1 MAQNE
6 QIVLDVKF
14 NGEGAAQSLARLQA
28 ELQALKDKQAEANKA
43 IKEGNQLTEE
53 QAADYA
59 VTAQRIAETKTAINA
74 ASSAIQEANKS
85 TQANNGS
92 IASMRQE
99 LSHLTKQYDSL
110 SAEQRNNADIGGALK
125 SRINE
130 LTDELKGLESAT
142 GRNQR
147 NVGNYTQ
154 SILEATKGMG
164 GLGRGVQGAV
174 QPFSNLNN
182 GMKAMA
188 ANPWM
193 ALISVAVTIVLK
205 LTEAFKK
212 NGAAMESL
220 NKVFGI
226 FQGIGVIVD
235 KLIDKIAG
243 GVAKLADGM
252 INLAKRLGIVN
263 EEMETG
269 LTLAQEQLRL
279 AEQSR
284 KVRMEEADTA
294 AEIAELREKAS
305 DKENHSLQER
315 IDALNEAQEKEN
327 AIAKQREAIA
337 KREYELAKQVADQA
351 NSSQEELDKVADAY
365 VKWQNEIANTANAN
379 RQLNKQIN
387 AMNKE
392 AEREAAQRAREAALR
407 AKERRAQAEADRKE
421 RMANEKDI
429 AAQLEDII
437 TKNIEDETE
446 RSVALRQLQGEREVE
461 ALQQRLD
468 TEKNLTDKAKE
479 DLKQLIVLKQKE
491 TEAAVKQI
499 ADDAAA
505 ERLQKQKD
513 DIKRLNEEIRD
524 LRTAD
529 LEETS
534 QEWLDNQMAILNEQM
549 EAELAAV
556 EGNEEA
562 KLLVAQKYAE
572 LRSQV
577 QQQHS
582 DAVKG
587 AEDAEAEAYR
597 QSLLNIAAETKTV
610 FNGLTDLADAFAKD
624 EKKAA
629 KAKKALGL
637 ANVAID
643 EGLIIS
649 NTAAAIS
656 TAVKAATN
664 AGLAT
669 GVAAPIFTPILVAEM
684 VAAVLSGVAGTAASI
699 AKAKNIIGGAFAEGG
714 IVGGSSYQGDRV
726 ITRTNSGEMILT
738 KSQQAQLFSIANGGQ
753 TSSLNYEAMGAMM
766 REAFAAA
773 PAPVMDYSEFT
784 QFQKNVANYKE
795 IASL

>member
-6 QIVLDVKF
+6 QIILDVKF

-74 ASSAIQEANKS
+74 ATSAIQEANKS

-99 LSHLTKQYDSL
+99 LRQLTQQYDSL

-130 LTDELKGLESAT
+130 LTDNLKGLESAT

-164 GLGRGVQGAV
+164 GLGKGVQGAV

-193 ALISVAVTIVLK
+193 AIISLAVTIVLK

-226 FQGIGVIVD
+226 FSGIGTIVD
-235 KLIDKIAG
+235 KLIDKIAA
-243 GVAKLADGM
+243 GVGKLADGL
-252 INLAKRLGIVN
+252 IALGQRLGIIN
-263 EEMETG
+263 DEMQTG
-269 LTLAQEQLRL
+269 INIAQEQLRL
-279 AEQSR
+279 AEASR
-284 KVRMEEADTA
+284 KVRMEEADA
-294 AEIAELREKAS
+294 QAEIAELREKAS
-305 DKENHSLQER
+305 DKEKYSLQER

-327 AIAKQREAIA
+327 AISKEREAIA
-337 KREYELAKQVADQA
+337 KREYELAKSVADQA
-351 NSSQEELDKVADAY
+351 NSSQEDLDKVADAY

-392 AEREAAQRAREAALR
+392 AEREAEQRAKEQASKAKAAREARL
-407 AKERRAQAEADRKE
+407 K
-421 RMANEKDI
+421 
-429 AAQLEDII
+429 AAQDAAKAELDIERQLLLEQI
-437 TKNIEDETE
+437 NAIEDAQSRE
-446 RSVALRQLQGEREVE
+446 VALAMFNGQREIDALIVRLQT
-461 ALQQRLD
+461 D
-468 TEKNLTDKAKE
+468 KNLTEKAKE
-479 DLKQLIVLKQKE
+479 DLQALITAKQ
-491 TEAAVKQI
+491 EALNTAVAEINQRYY
-499 ADDAAA
+499 DAEVEA
-505 ERLQKQKD
+505 ERAK
-513 DIKRLNEEIRD
+513 
-524 LRTAD
+524 
-529 LEETS
+529 
-534 QEWLDNQMAILNEQM
+534 NEQLLAEREKLAEEEQRIKDEENKKAQ
-549 EAELAAV
+549 EANDLFVQGRKHAYEQSKALLASLGDVAV
-556 EGNEEA
+556 
-562 KLLVAQKYAE
+562 
-572 LRSQV
+572 
-577 QQQHS
+577 
-582 DAVKG
+582 
-587 AEDAEAEAYR
+587 
-597 QSLLNIAAETKTV
+597 
-610 FNGLTDLADAFAKD
+610 AFTND
-624 EKKAA
+624 EKKRAKIQKGLAVTEVAISEGELIANTA
-629 KAKKALGL
+629 KAISAAVAGAASAASAGGPL
-637 ANVAID
+637 APV
-643 EGLIIS
+643 LI
-649 NTAAAIS
+649 AAY
-656 TAVKAATN
+656 T
-664 AGLAT
+664 
-669 GVAAPIFTPILVAEM
+669 AEM
-684 VAAVLSGVAGTAASI
+684 VAAVLAGLAGTASSI
-699 AKAKNIIGGAFAEGG
+699 AKAKSIISGGAFAEGG

-738 KSQQAQLFSIANGGQ
+738 KTQQAQLFSIANGGQ
-753 TSSLNYEAMGAMM
+753 TASLNYEAMGAMM
-766 REAFAAA
+766 REAFASA

>member
-1 MAQNE
+1 MAHNE
-6 QIVLDVKF
+6 QLVLDVNF
-14 NGEGAAQSLARLQA
+14 NGERAVQSLARLQA
-28 ELQALKDKQAEANKA
+28 ELQTLKDNQAKANKA

-154 SILEATKGMG
+154 SILDATKGMG
-164 GLGRGVQGAV
+164 GLGKGVQGAV
-174 QPFSNLNN
+174 QPFSNLDN

-226 FQGIGVIVD
+226 FSGIGVIVD

-269 LTLAQEQLRL
+269 LNLAQEQLRL
-279 AEQSR
+279 AEASR
-284 KVRMEEADTA
+284 KVRMEEADTQ
-294 AEIAELREKAS
+294 AEIAELRERAS
-305 DKENHSLQER
+305 DRENYSLQER

-327 AIAKQREAIA
+327 AIAKEREAIA
-337 KREYELAKQVADQA
+337 KREYELAKAVADQA
-351 NSSQEELDKVADAY
+351 NSSQEDLDKVADAY

-387 AMNKE
+387 AISKE
-392 AEREAAQRAREAALR
+392 AEREAEQR
-407 AKERRAQAEADRKE
+407 AKEQAQKAKSAKEARLK
-421 RMANEKDI
+421 
-429 AAQLEDII
+429 AAQDAAKAELDIERQLLLEQI
-437 TKNIEDETE
+437 NAIEDAQSRE
-446 RSVALRQLQGEREVE
+446 VALAMFNGQREIDALIIRLQ
-461 ALQQRLD
+461 
-468 TEKNLTDKAKE
+468 TEKNLTEKAKE
-479 DLKQLIVLKQKE
+479 DLQALITAKQ
-491 TEAAVKQI
+491 EALNSAVAEINQRYY
-499 ADDAAA
+499 DAEVEA
-505 ERLQKQKD
+505 ERAK
-513 DIKRLNEEIRD
+513 
-524 LRTAD
+524 
-529 LEETS
+529 
-534 QEWLDNQMAILNEQM
+534 NEQLL
-549 EAELAAV
+549 AEREKLA
-556 EGNEEA
+556 EEEQRIKDEQEA
-562 KLLVAQKYAE
+562 KEKEANDLFVQGRKNAYEQSKAFIASLGDVA
-572 LRSQV
+572 V
-577 QQQHS
+577 
-582 DAVKG
+582 
-587 AEDAEAEAYR
+587 
-597 QSLLNIAAETKTV
+597 
-610 FNGLTDLADAFAKD
+610 AFTND
-624 EKKAA
+624 EKKRAKIQKGLAVGELAISEGELIANTA
-629 KAKKALGL
+629 KAISAAVAGAASAASAGGPFAPVLL
-637 ANVAID
+637 AAY
-643 EGLIIS
+643 
-649 NTAAAIS
+649 T
-656 TAVKAATN
+656 
-664 AGLAT
+664 
-669 GVAAPIFTPILVAEM
+669 AEM
-684 VAAVLSGVAGTAASI
+684 VAAVLAGLAGTASSI
-699 AKAKNIIGGAFAEGG
+699 AKAKSIISGGAFAEGG
-714 IVGGSSYQGDRV
+714 IVGGTSYQGDRV

-738 KSQQAQLFSIANGGQ
+738 RAQQAQLFSIANGGQ

-766 REAFAAA
+766 RDAFASA